1 VSQEIVMMR
10 TLHSRRSVAGFTLVE
25 LLVVIAIIGILV
37 GLLLPAVQAAREAAR
52 RMSCS
57 NNLRQLGL
65 AMHNYESTHQ
75 SFPPAWIINET
86 ASNPTVIF
94 NVRPYG
100 QFILPFLEQ
109 GNLANLMNT
118 RAPAINEAPGLGFN
132 PADVQQN
139 LLAIQQPLATFV
151 CPSAPGGRER
161 IYDGGLP
168 AGSGGVPFAMSW
180 RAAPSD
186 YTATT
191 GVRGV
196 FAQLAYA
203 NVTPGPRHGALGV
216 ANARDS
222 KLSSITDGT
231 SNTFLLGERTGG
243 GDIYLRTVRDTSSLA
258 PILGAANGGGWGDFL
273 NGEHW
278 LQGALQDGTQ
288 GPNGGPCA
296 INCTN
301 RRGDG
306 FHSFHPGG
314 LHFVM
319 ADGSVQFVAEGA
331 SPLSIAARITRQGGE
346 IFSLD

>member
-1 VSQEIVMMR
+1 
-10 TLHSRRSVAGFTLVE
+10 
-25 LLVVIAIIGILV
+25 
-37 GLLLPAVQAAREAAR
+37 
-52 RMSCS
+52 
-57 NNLRQLGL
+57 
-65 AMHNYESTHQ
+65 
-75 SFPPAWIINET
+75 
-86 ASNPTVIF
+86 
-94 NVRPYG
+94 
-100 QFILPFLEQ
+100 
-109 GNLANLMNT
+109 
-118 RAPAINEAPGLGFN
+118 
-132 PADVQQN
+132 
-139 LLAIQQPLATFV
+139 
-151 CPSAPGGRER
+151 
-161 IYDGGLP
+161 
-168 AGSGGVPFAMSW
+168 
-180 RAAPSD
+180 
-186 YTATT
+186 
-191 GVRGV
+191 
-196 FAQLAYA
+196 
-203 NVTPGPRHGALGV
+203 LGV
-216 ANARDS
+216 ASARDS

>member
-1 VSQEIVMMR
+1 MKK
-10 TLHSRRSVAGFTLVE
+10 LVARKGFTLVE

-57 NNLRQLGL
+57 NNMKQLGL
-65 AMHNYESTHQ
+65 AFHNYESANKT
-75 SFPPAWIINET
+75 FPPAWIIDERAYAAMNL
-86 ASNPTVIF
+86 TVAL

-100 QFILPFLEQ
+100 QFILPFMEQ
-109 GNLANLMNT
+109 GNLANIMNS
-118 RAPAINEAPGLGFN
+118 RAPAIAQAPGFGFN
-132 PADVQQN
+132 PVDVTQN
-139 LLAIQQPLATFV
+139 LAAIEQPLAVFV
-151 CPSAPGGRER
+151 CPSAQGGTER
-161 IYDGGLP
+161 VYDGGLP
-168 AGSGGVPFAMSW
+168 AGALPGLPALTW

-186 YTATT
+186 YCATT

-196 FAQLAYA
+196 FSQLAYA
-203 NVTPGPRHGALGV
+203 NFTPGPRHGALGV
-216 ANARDS
+216 ATARDS
-222 KLSSITDGT
+222 KLGSITDGT

-243 GDIYLRTVRDTSSLA
+243 SAIFLRRVRDGSTLA

-278 LQGALQDGTQ
+278 LQGSLQDGSP

-314 LHFVM
+314 LHFLM
-319 ADGSVQFVAEGA
+319 ADGSVQFVSEAA
-331 SPLSIAARITRQGGE
+331 APFSIAARITRQGGE
-346 IFSLD
+346 VFSVE